1 MSPETSSALGAEVA
15 PLKASVFI
23 DGTWLFYSIYSR
35 QDSQCTVTK
44 RFGKGWYHYYEVDW
58 AALPSLICAK
68 IRRQAEEDYKK
79 KNEGTKP
86 RPIEISRVSVYT
98 SYRKGTEDY
107 SPRVK
112 MFQRMAEANMNVQ
125 IMETNRRE
133 KCVDIQLAVE
143 MLYYAYTPEAFDI
156 AILVSGDKDF
166 VPALVNTRKNGKL
179 VAIASMH
186 MGCNRGLYE
195 HLHVKDFEV
204 VWIDEFL
211 NKLIR
216 PIKKRENLL
225 TSANRISKAYPRLF
239 SQATLKKLIY
249 NYIIENSLEKKS
261 NRVTSRQLGRYLKER
276 VVGHDAG
283 ILTNLLEQVKV
294 HYGGLRLFLAEYPSI
309 FLVIDKYSTYH
320 HNKSYEFWIEAVG
333 NGF

>member
-1 MSPETSSALGAEVA
+1 MSPETSSALAAEVA

-23 DGTWLFYSIYSR
+23 DGTWLFY
-35 QDSQCTVTK
+35 SQCTVTK

-58 AALPSLICAK
+58 AALPSLICAQ
-68 IRRQAEEDYKK
+68 IRRQAEENYNMNNK
-79 KNEGTKP
+79 GTKP

-98 SYRKGTEDY
+98 SYRKGTENY

-112 MFQRMAEANMNVQ
+112 MFQRMKEANMNVQ
-125 IMETNRRE
+125 IMETNSRE

-195 HLHVKDFEV
+195 HPQVKNFEV
-204 VWIDEFL
+204 IWIDEFL

-216 PIKKRENLL
+216 PIKKKRKPTFFSEPNIL
-225 TSANRISKAYPRLF
+225 SISKISFTSYPEEAY
-239 SQATLKKLIY
+239 I
-249 NYIIENSLEKKS
+249 
-261 NRVTSRQLGRYLKER
+261 QL
-276 VVGHDAG
+276 
-283 ILTNLLEQVKV
+283 
-294 HYGGLRLFLAEYPSI
+294 HY
-309 FLVIDKYSTYH
+309 
-320 HNKSYEFWIEAVG
+320 
-333 NGF
+333 